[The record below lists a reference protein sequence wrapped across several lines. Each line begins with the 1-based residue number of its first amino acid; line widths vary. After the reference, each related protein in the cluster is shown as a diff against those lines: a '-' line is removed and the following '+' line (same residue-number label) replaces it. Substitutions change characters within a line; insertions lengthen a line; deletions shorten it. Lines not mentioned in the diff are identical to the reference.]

1 MAIIKKLSSVRN
13 LLLLAVVA
21 IFTTGLVIPFI
32 GLVNRSLEIGPAG
45 SNAYVQ
51 IFNNAGYMSVI
62 FTSAIIAVTTTI
74 FTIALAYPLAYY
86 IWNSQGTL
94 KFLFLGALIVPF
106 FTSIVVKN
114 FSWTVILENSGP
126 INKALMALGIT
137 SEPIQLLFTRFAVII
152 AMVHYLLPIAVVPI
166 YVALTGIDRSLIKA
180 SRSLGAGRAR
190 TFTSVTFPLSGPGV
204 ATSSVTVFVLAA
216 GFYVTPALLGGRGDR
231 MVANLI
237 DDAVNK
243 LNRLD
248 TASGLAIVV
257 GVVVLISIPIAL
269 RQISPRKEGAK

>member
-1 MAIIKKLSSVRN
+1 MATIKKLSSVRN
-13 LLLLAVVA
+13 LLLLAVIA
-21 IFTTGLVIPFI
+21 IFTVGLVIPFV
-32 GLVNRSLEIGPAG
+32 GLVSRSLETDASGD
-45 SNAYVQ
+45 NAYIQ
-51 IFNNAGYMSVI
+51 IFNNSGYMSVI
-62 FTSAIIAVTTTI
+62 ATSAVIAVTTTI
-74 FTIALAYPLAYY
+74 FTIALAYPFAYY

-94 KFLFLGALIVPF
+94 KLLLLGALIVPF

-126 INKALMALGIT
+126 INKALISLGIV
-137 SEPIQLLFTRFAVII
+137 SEPIQLLFTRFAVIV

-166 YVALTGIDRSLIKA
+166 YVALNGIDRSLIKA

-237 DDAVNK
+237 DDAINK

>member
-1 MAIIKKLSSVRN
+1 MEILKRISNVRG
-13 LLLLAVVA
+13 LLLLAVIA
-21 IFTTGLVIPFI
+21 IFAVGLVIPFI
-32 GLVNRSLEIGPAG
+32 GLVERSLETGADG
-45 SNAYVQ
+45 TNAYVQ
-51 IFNNAGYMSVI
+51 IFKNSGYMSVI
-62 FTSAIIAVTTTI
+62 FTSAIIAVTTTVC
-74 FTIALAYPLAYY
+74 TIALAYPFAYY
-86 IWNSQGTL
+86 IWNSQGTWKL
-94 KFLFLGALIVPF
+94 LLLGALIVPF

-126 INKALMALGIT
+126 INKSLMALGIT

-180 SRSLGAGRAR
+180 SRSLGAGRSR
-190 TFTSVTFPLSGPGV
+190 TFFSVTLPLSGPGI
-204 ATSSVTVFVLAA
+204 ATSSVTIFVLAA

-237 DDAVNK
+237 DDAINK

-248 TASGLAIVV
+248 TASGLAIIV
-257 GVVVLISIPIAL
+257 GVVVLVSIPIAL
-269 RQISPRKEGAK
+269 RQIAPAKKEAQ

>member
-1 MAIIKKLSSVRN
+1 
-13 LLLLAVVA
+13 LLAVIA
-21 IFTTGLVIPFI
+21 IFTVGLVIPFV
-32 GLVNRSLEIGPAG
+32 GLVNRSLETGAEG
-45 SNAYVQ
+45 ANAYVQ
-51 IFNNAGYMSVI
+51 IFNNDGYISVI
-62 FTSAIIAVTTTI
+62 ITTVIIAVTTTI
-74 FTIALAYPLAYY
+74 FTIGLAYPLAYY
-86 IWNSQGTL
+86 IWNSEGTWKL
-94 KFLFLGALIVPF
+94 LLLGALIIPF

-126 INKALMALGIT
+126 INKMLMGIGIT
-137 SEPIQLLFTRFAVII
+137 SEPVQLLFTRTAVIV

-180 SRSLGAGRAR
+180 SRSLGAGRGR
-190 TFTSVTFPLSGPGV
+190 TFTSITFPLSGPGV

-237 DDAVNK
+237 DDAINK

-248 TASGLAIVV
+248 TASGLAIIV
-257 GVVVLISIPIAL
+257 GVAVLVSIPIAL
-269 RQISPRKEGAK
+269 RQIAPQKEEAK